1 MLDGLCTWWGRTR
14 LCDLVDRGYLGKA
27 IFETLYMVAIALGIG
42 VIIGLIVGLGLYT
55 TRKGGLFANRIV
67 YTVLNVIVNIFRPIP
82 FVIFIGAVQ
91 PLARAVTGTGIGN
104 PAIVFGLSIAA
115 GFFVSRIVEQNLFS
129 VDPGVVEAARA
140 VGASRPRIVFGVL
153 IPEALGPLILGLTFS
168 FVSVV
173 DASAIAGVLGG
184 GGLGNFSLSY
194 GFRQFDTLV
203 TWITVVIIIVIVQ
216 VAQALGNLV
225 ARKIMRR

>member
-1 MLDGLCTWWGRTR
+1 
-14 LCDLVDRGYLGKA
+14 
-27 IFETLYMVAIALGIG
+27 MVAIALGVGI
-42 VIIGLIVGLGLYT
+42 VIGLIVGLGLYT
-55 TRKGGLFANRIV
+55 TRKGGLYANRV
-67 YTVLNVIVNIFRPIP
+67 MYAVLNIIVNIFRPIP

-91 PLARAVTGTGIGN
+91 PLARVVTGTGIGN
-104 PAIVFGLSIAA
+104 PAIIFGLSIAA

-140 VGASRPRIVFGVL
+140 MGASRPRIVFGVL

-203 TWITVVIIIVIVQ
+203 TWVTVVIIIVIVQ
-216 VAQALGNLV
+216 LAQLLGNWV
-225 ARKIMRR
+225 ARRVMRR